1 MNDDH
6 ESGISKFIESKLM
19 PVAVKLGNVKAL
31 IAIRDGITLAMPL
44 ILVGSLFLVIGSF
57 PVPGWPEWLA
67 ATGIHGVSIADV
79 FNKIVNGSFGL
90 IGLVGAVGIAYQFA
104 RQYNTDGLSSGV
116 IAMSAFFIITPN
128 LLSGDKVPAAGMP
141 YLYLGSRGLFIA
153 ILLGLLTGYVFQLF
167 INKNIQIKMPDT
179 VPPAVSRSFSAL
191 IPGAVILTTVGLVY
205 AILMWTGN
213 GNIHDLLLHIFSKP
227 FGLLG
232 DTMGGTLLSTFLVSL
247 FWFVG
252 IHGANLVNSIISP
265 IWLMNTDANRALFQK
280 GNLDLAHGAHIIT
293 QPFIDNFVYMGGGG
307 ATLGLVVAIA
317 ILVWRKKA
325 SEQNKVLFS
334 LTLTPGL
341 FNINEPAMFGI
352 PIVLNISLLI
362 PFILAPMINVTAT
375 YLSMKLGIVPL
386 TTGAMASWTMPPII
400 SGFIVTNSWQG
411 SALQAVNLIL
421 DILVYLPF
429 ILSVNRQE
437 KMQESGMDINEGKSD
452 IK

>member
-1 MNDDH
+1 
-6 ESGISKFIESKLM
+6 
-19 PVAVKLGNVKAL
+19 
-31 IAIRDGITLAMPL
+31 
-44 ILVGSLFLVIGSF
+44 
-57 PVPGWPEWLA
+57 
-67 ATGIHGVSIADV
+67 
-79 FNKIVNGSFGL
+79 
-90 IGLVGAVGIAYQFA
+90 
-104 RQYNTDGLSSGV
+104 
-116 IAMSAFFIITPN
+116 
-128 LLSGDKVPAAGMP
+128 
-141 YLYLGSRGLFIA
+141 
-153 ILLGLLTGYVFQLF
+153 
-167 INKNIQIKMPDT
+167 MPDT

-205 AILMWTGN
+205 AILMWTGI